1 MQTRGE
7 CAKNIFGRRCK
18 KSRKLHLLYYEGQN
32 ETEGLRMAIQIVK
45 AKRQMARLKI
55 GVAGSSGSGK
65 T

>member
-1 MQTRGE
+1 
-7 CAKNIFGRRCK
+7 
-18 KSRKLHLLYYEGQN
+18 
-32 ETEGLRMAIQIVK
+32 MAIQIQK

>member
-1 MQTRGE
+1 LQAKETLQIFSDPGE
-7 CAKNIFGRRCK
+7 NKSGKCLSCK
-18 KSRKLHLLYYEGQN
+18 RDTKRNGGN
-32 ETEGLRMAIQIVK
+32 GMAIQIQK